1 MGAYDEV
8 VLTVR
13 DGKGDRHVARI
24 DPGDFPEDT
33 DLNYARTVGA
43 GGLFD
48 PERLP
53 TVVRAAGRYFGRR
66 ISAVW
71 VDDRG
76 DDLYF
81 EPELPY
87 LVPPEYEV
95 DIMDDRRTLIRLAG
109 I

>member
-1 MGAYDEV
+1 MGAYYEV
-8 VLTVR
+8 VLTLR
-13 DGKGDRHVARI
+13 DGKADRHVARI
-24 DPGDFPEDT
+24 DPGDFPEDP

-48 PERLP
+48 AERLP
-53 TVVRAAGRYFGRR
+53 AVVQAAGRYFGRPV
-66 ISAVW
+66 SAVW
-71 VDDRG
+71 VDDRD

-87 LVPPEYEV
+87 LVPPDYQV
-95 DIMDDRRTLIRLAG
+95 DIMDDRRTLIHLAS